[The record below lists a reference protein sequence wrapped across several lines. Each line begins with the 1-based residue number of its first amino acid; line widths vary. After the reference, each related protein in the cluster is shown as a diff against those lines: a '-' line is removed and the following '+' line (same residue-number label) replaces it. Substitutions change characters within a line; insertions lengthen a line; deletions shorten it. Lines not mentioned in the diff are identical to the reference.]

1 MESLKI
7 IVAAAAIAY
16 ISMKIRDYTK
26 SALEIKA
33 AKKSTSKAKIIENQ
47 YKETI
52 SKIGTQ
58 KKQLEDNLQ
67 KFQKKPV
74 THAVKRQIKK
84 NKKILT
90 RINREYDSYLVA
102 FKKYKTMVSGKER
115 NRALLMQDLRS
126 YLHNKKHF

>member
-1 MESLKI
+1 
-7 IVAAAAIAY
+7 
-16 ISMKIRDYTK
+16 MKIRDYTK